1 MTALRGGFF
10 MSDDGDGQSSVQ
22 LSGII
27 MSNADTFME
36 CGKRHQLAL
45 GWPHVMGILNVTPDS
60 FSDGG
65 KHAAGDAALRRA
77 EEMLAQGAGIIDVGG
92 ESTRPGAT
100 PVGVQQEMDRVVPIV
115 ERLAGELDALVS
127 VDTSAPEVMTAV
139 TEAGAGM
146 INDVRSLKR
155 PGALEAAAAS
165 GLPVCLMHMV
175 GEPDNMQNDP
185 QYERPIEEEVA
196 AFLGQ
201 RIARCRDAGI
211 ADERLLVD
219 PGFGFAKTLAHNL
232 RLMNRLEYLQRLGY
246 PLLIGTSRKGMIG
259 RTLSREVDERLYGGL
274 ALTTLAIGKGAWI
287 IRTHDVAASADAV
300 GMTCAVLK
308 EGR

>member
-1 MTALRGGFF
+1 
-10 MSDDGDGQSSVQ
+10 
-22 LSGII
+22 
-27 MSNADTFME
+27 MSNASTYMT
-36 CGKRHQLAL
+36 CGERHQLAL
-45 GWPHVMGILNVTPDS
+45 DRPHVMGILNVTPDS

-65 KHAAGDAALRRA
+65 QHAVGDAALRRA
-77 EEMLAQGAGIIDVGG
+77 EEMLREGADIIDVGG

-100 PVGVQQEMDRVVPIV
+100 PVGVQEEMDRVAPIV
-115 ERLAGELDALVS
+115 ERLAGELGALVS
-127 VDTSAPEVMTAV
+127 VDTSAPEVMTAI
-139 TEAGAGM
+139 TAAGAGM
-146 INDVRSLKR
+146 INDVRSLRR
-155 PGALEAAAAS
+155 PGALEAAAES

-196 AFLGQ
+196 TFLDQ
-201 RIARCRDAGI
+201 QLARCRDAGI
-211 ADERLLVD
+211 AAERLLVD

-246 PLLIGTSRKGMIG
+246 PLLVGTSRKGMIG
-259 RTLSREVDERLYGGL
+259 RALSRKVDERLHGGL
-274 ALTTLAIGKGAWI
+274 ALTALAVSKGAWI

-308 EGR
+308 EGK

>member
-1 MTALRGGFF
+1 
-10 MSDDGDGQSSVQ
+10 
-22 LSGII
+22 
-27 MSNADTFME
+27 MSNAATFMS
-36 CGKRHQLAL
+36 CSQRHQLTL
-45 GWPHVMGILNVTPDS
+45 DRPHVMGILNVTPDS

-65 KHAAGDAALRRA
+65 RHAAGDAAMRHAEGMLRD
-77 EEMLAQGAGIIDVGG
+77 GADIIDVGG

-100 PVGVQQEMDRVVPIV
+100 PVSVQQELDRVVPVV
-115 ERLAGELDALVS
+115 ERLVSELGALVS
-127 VDTSAPEVMTAV
+127 VDTSAPEVMTAIA
-139 TEAGAGM
+139 EAGAGM
-146 INDVRSLKR
+146 INDVRSLRR

-185 QYERPIEEEVA
+185 QYERPIEEEVT
-196 AFLGQ
+196 AFLAQ
-201 RIARCRDAGI
+201 QIERCRDAGI
-211 ADERLLVD
+211 TADRLLVD

-246 PLLIGTSRKGMIG
+246 PLLVGTSRKGMIG
-259 RTLSREVDERLYGGL
+259 RSLSREVDERLYGGL
-274 ALTTLAIGKGAWI
+274 ALTTLAISKGAWI

-308 EGR
+308 EGK